1 MKQSI
6 ETNYHDDILALEK
19 KERPRILV
27 VDDIRANLIAIE
39 HVLSDVDVELIM
51 TTDPYEALTYTFK
64 YDFALALVDVQMPK
78 LDGYQ
83 AAEMMQSAEHSRKI
97 PIVFVTANSLDESN
111 VIRGYDVGAVDYIT
125 KPLNPF
131 ILRSKVNVFIDLY
144 KNRLALA
151 ELNSQLD
158 TARSIAEDASK
169 LKSELLASMSYALKT
184 PMHSIIGM
192 TDMGIIN
199 VDKWDKSRQ
208 VDNLREINNNSR
220 SLLLLLNDIVDLSKL
235 EAGLM
240 EFDLSPNELVSV
252 VSDVVKS
259 LKPLMHEK
267 SVGVEIKST
276 QESISADFDVARI
289 GQVILNFLS
298 NAIKATPVNSQIIV
312 SILDDVGQDDK
323 PKVVRVSISDCGD
336 GIPDQMMGTLFD
348 KFAKDKSK
356 EKLSG
361 AGLGLAICKE
371 IIDLHDGVVWA
382 DNVPDGG
389 AMFSF
394 EIPVNHIKGASIIHE
409 HVS

>member
-1 MKQSI
+1 MNQPEIKQNDV
-6 ETNYHDDILALEK
+6 EILIVDNNH
-19 KERPRILV
+19 RPKILV
-27 VDDIRANLIAIE
+27 VDDIRANIIAIE
-39 HVLSDVDVELIM
+39 HVLSDLDVELIT
-51 TTDPYEALTYTFK
+51 TTDPYEALTLTFK
-64 YDFALALVDVQMPK
+64 HDFALALVDVQMPK

-83 AAEMMQSAEHSRKI
+83 TAEMMQSAEHSRQI

-131 ILRSKVNVFIDLY
+131 ILRSKVNVFVDLY
-144 KNRLALA
+144 NNKLSLA
-151 ELNSQLD
+151 ELNRELD
-158 TARSIAEDASK
+158 AARVTAEGASK

-199 VDKWDKSRQ
+199 IDKWDKSRQ

-240 EFDLSPNELVSV
+240 NFDFSNNEIVTV

-267 SVGVEIKST
+267 SVEVEISCDP
-276 QESISADFDVARI
+276 ESILVDFDVARI
-289 GQVILNFLS
+289 GQVVLNLLS
-298 NAIKATPVNSQIIV
+298 NAIKASPANGLIKV
-312 SILDDVGQDDK
+312 SITDNNDPDDVH
-323 PKVVRVSISDCGD
+323 KVVRVSISDCGN
-336 GIPDQMMGTLFD
+336 GISDALMPSLFD
-348 KFAKDKSK
+348 KFTK
-356 EKLSG
+356 EKIPDKLSG

-371 IIDLHDGVVWA
+371 IIGLHQGAIWA
-382 DNVPDGG
+382 DNSTDSG
-389 AMFSF
+389 AIFSF
-394 EIPVNHIKGASIIHE
+394 EIPVSR
-409 HVS
+409 SDS

>member
-1 MKQSI
+1 MKQSVERYDDEELLTI
-6 ETNYHDDILALEK
+6 ERK
-19 KERPRILV
+19 SRPKILV

-39 HVLSDVDVELIM
+39 HVLSDLDVELIT

-83 AAEMMQSAEHSRKI
+83 AAEMMKSSEHSRQI

-144 KNRLALA
+144 NNKLALA
-151 ELNSQLD
+151 ELNSQLE
-158 TARSIAEDASK
+158 TARHTAEDASK
-169 LKSELLASMSYALKT
+169 LKSTLLASMSSALKT

-199 VDKWDKSRQ
+199 IDKWDKPRQ
-208 VDNLREINNNSR
+208 VDNLREINSDSR

-240 EFDLSPNELVSV
+240 AFDLSSNEMVSV

-267 SVGVEIKST
+267 SINIEINSSH
-276 QESISADFDVARI
+276 ENIAVDFDVARI
-289 GQVILNFLS
+289 GQVVLNFLS
-298 NAIKATPVNSQIIV
+298 NAIKQSSVNGQIQI
-312 SILDDVGQDDK
+312 SISNCSGEDDVSK
-323 PKVVRVSISDCGD
+323 AVRVSIADCGGGVPELLMD
-336 GIPDQMMGTLFD
+336 SIFD
-348 KFAKDKSK
+348 KFKNDKSNDN
-356 EKLSG
+356 ESG

-371 IIDLHDGVVWA
+371 IIYRHNGKIWA
-382 DNVPDGG
+382 ENIPDGG
-389 AMFSF
+389 AVFSF
-394 EIPVNHIKGASIIHE
+394 EIPIK
-409 HVS
+409 HVQ

>member
-1 MKQSI
+1 MKYSI
-6 ETNYHDDILALEK
+6 ANNDDENLLTIESQGYPK
-19 KERPRILV
+19 ILV

-39 HVLSDVDVELIM
+39 HVLSDLDVELIT

-83 AAEMMQSAEHSRKI
+83 AAEMMQSAEHSRQI

-144 KNRLALA
+144 NNKLALA
-151 ELNSQLD
+151 ELNSQLE
-158 TARSIAEDASK
+158 TARHKAEDASN
-169 LKSELLASMSYALKT
+169 LKSELLASMSSALKT

-199 VDKWDKSRQ
+199 IDKWDKSRQ

-240 EFDLSPNELVSV
+240 AFDLSSNEVVSV

-267 SVGVEIKST
+267 SIDVEINST
-276 QESISADFDVARI
+276 QEKILVDFDVARI
-289 GQVILNFLS
+289 GQVVLNFLS
-298 NAIKATPVNSQIIV
+298 NAIKESPVNGKIQV
-312 SILDDVGQDDK
+312 SISDCRGNEV
-323 PKVVRVSISDCGD
+323 PKAVRVSISNCGG
-336 GIPDQMMGTLFD
+336 GIPDLLIERIFD
-348 KFAKDKSK
+348 KFTNDQSQDNPG
-356 EKLSG
+356 S

-371 IIDLHDGVVWA
+371 IIGLHNGKIWA
-382 DNVPDGG
+382 ENIPDGG

-394 EIPVNHIKGASIIHE
+394 EIPIRKN
-409 HVS
+409 

>member
-1 MKQSI
+1 MKQFV
-6 ETNYHDDILALEK
+6 EENYHDNVLVVEK
-19 KERPRILV
+19 KDRPRILV
-27 VDDIRANLIAIE
+27 IDDVRANLIAIE
-39 HVLSDVDVELIM
+39 HVLSDIDVELIM

-83 AAEMMQSAEHSRKI
+83 AAEMMQSAEHSRQI

-144 KNRLALA
+144 NNRLALA
-151 ELNSQLD
+151 ELNGQLD
-158 TARSIAEDASK
+158 TAR
-169 LKSELLASMSYALKT
+169 LKT

-240 EFDLSPNELVSV
+240 KFDLSPNELVSV
-252 VSDVVKS
+252 VSDVVKT
-259 LKPLMHEK
+259 LK
-267 SVGVEIKST
+267 
-276 QESISADFDVARI
+276 
-289 GQVILNFLS
+289 
-298 NAIKATPVNSQIIV
+298 
-312 SILDDVGQDDK
+312 
-323 PKVVRVSISDCGD
+323 KV
-336 GIPDQMMGTLFD
+336 
-348 KFAKDKSK
+348 
-356 EKLSG
+356 
-361 AGLGLAICKE
+361 
-371 IIDLHDGVVWA
+371 
-382 DNVPDGG
+382 
-389 AMFSF
+389 
-394 EIPVNHIKGASIIHE
+394 
-409 HVS
+409 

>member
-1 MKQSI
+1 MKQSGEENHHDNVLVI
-6 ETNYHDDILALEK
+6 EKRD
-19 KERPRILV
+19 RPRILV
-27 VDDIRANLIAIE
+27 IDDVRANLIAIA

-83 AAEMMQSAEHSRKI
+83 AAEMMQSAEHSRQI

-144 KNRLALA
+144 NNRLALA
-151 ELNSQLD
+151 ELNNQLN
-158 TARSIAEDASK
+158 TARHTAEDASN
-169 LKSELLASMSYALKT
+169 LKSELLASLSSALKT
-184 PMHSIIGM
+184 PMHSIIGI

-199 VDKWDKSRQ
+199 IDKWDKSRQ
-208 VDNLREINNNSR
+208 VDNLREINNTSR

-240 EFDLSPNELVSV
+240 AFDLSSNEMVSV

-259 LKPLMHEK
+259 LKPLMYEK
-267 SVGVEIKST
+267 SIDVEINST
-276 QESISADFDVARI
+276 QEKIVVDFDVARI
-289 GQVILNFLS
+289 GQVVLNFLS
-298 NAIKATPVNSQIIV
+298 NAIKKSPVNGQIQV
-312 SILDDVGQDDK
+312 SISDCSGGDEA
-323 PKVVRVSISDCGD
+323 PKVVRVSILDSGD
-336 GIPDQMMGTLFD
+336 GIPDLLMASVFD
-348 KFAKDKSK
+348 KFTNDKSID
-356 EKLSG
+356 SPGG

-371 IIDLHDGVVWA
+371 IIARHNGKIWA
-382 DNVPDGG
+382 ENIPDSG
-389 AMFSF
+389 AIFSF
-394 EIPVNHIKGASIIHE
+394 EIPISHIQ
-409 HVS
+409 

>member
-1 MKQSI
+1 MKQSV
-6 ETNYHDDILALEK
+6 EKNYQDNLLIVEK
-19 KERPRILV
+19 KGRPRVLV
-27 VDDIRANLIAIE
+27 IDDIRANLIAIE

-144 KNRLALA
+144 NNRLALA
-151 ELNSQLD
+151 ELNGQLE
-158 TARSIAEDASK
+158 TARSTTEDASK

-208 VDNLREINNNSR
+208 IDNLREINNDSR

-252 VSDVVKS
+252 VNDVVKS

-267 SVGVEIKST
+267 SIDVEIEST
-276 QESISADFDVARI
+276 QESILADFDVARI
-289 GQVILNFLS
+289 GQVVLNFLS
-298 NAIKATPVNSQIIV
+298 NAIKVTPVNGQIIV
-312 SILDDVGQDDK
+312 SISDNNDQDGS
-323 PKVVRVSISDCGD
+323 PKAVRVSISDCGD
-336 GIPDQMMGTLFD
+336 GIPDLMMGTLFD
-348 KFAKDKSK
+348 KFTKNKNK
-356 EKLSG
+356 ENLSG
-361 AGLGLAICKE
+361 AGLNLAICKE
-371 IIDLHDGVVWA
+371 IIDLHGGIIWA
-382 DNVPDGG
+382 DNITDDG
-389 AMFSF
+389 AIFSF
-394 EIPVNHIKGASIIHE
+394 EIPVNHIKN
-409 HVS
+409 

>member
-1 MKQSI
+1 MNQPEIKQNDV
-6 ETNYHDDILALEK
+6 EILIVDNNH
-19 KERPRILV
+19 RPKILV
-27 VDDIRANLIAIE
+27 VDDIRANIIAIE
-39 HVLSDVDVELIM
+39 HVLSDLDVELIT
-51 TTDPYEALTYTFK
+51 TTDPYEALTLTFK
-64 YDFALALVDVQMPK
+64 HDFALALVDVQMPK

-83 AAEMMQSAEHSRKI
+83 TAEMMQSAEHSRQI

-131 ILRSKVNVFIDLY
+131 ILRSKVNVFVDLY
-144 KNRLALA
+144 NNKLSLA
-151 ELNSQLD
+151 ELNRELD
-158 TARSIAEDASK
+158 AARVTAEGASK

-199 VDKWDKSRQ
+199 IDKWDKSRQ

-240 EFDLSPNELVSV
+240 DFDFSNNEIVTV

-267 SVGVEIKST
+267 SVEVEISCDP
-276 QESISADFDVARI
+276 ESILVDFDVARI
-289 GQVILNFLS
+289 GQVVLNLLS
-298 NAIKATPVNSQIIV
+298 NAIKASPANGLIKV
-312 SILDDVGQDDK
+312 SITDNNDPNDFH
-323 PKVVRVSISDCGD
+323 KVVRVSISDCGN
-336 GIPDQMMGTLFD
+336 GISDALMPSLFD
-348 KFAKDKSK
+348 KFTK
-356 EKLSG
+356 EKIPDKLSG

-371 IIDLHDGVVWA
+371 IIGLHQGAIWA
-382 DNVPDGG
+382 DNSTDSG
-389 AMFSF
+389 AIFSF
-394 EIPVNHIKGASIIHE
+394 EIPVSR
-409 HVS
+409 SDS